1 MEISYDEAKRLLT
14 LEKRGID
21 FAEAGRVFNGTE
33 FTWHDDRA
41 DYGEDRYN
49 TFGSLDDR
57 LVAVTWT
64 IRDGTRRIISMRKA
78 NEREQA
84 RYQGALD

>member
-1 MEISYDEAKRLLT
+1 MEISYDETKRLLT

-21 FAEAGRVFNGTE
+21 FAEAGRIFNGRE
-33 FTWHDDRA
+33 FTWLDDRA

-49 TFGSLDDR
+49 TLGSIDGR

-64 IRDGTRRIISMRKA
+64 ICAGTRRIISMRKA
-78 NEREQA
+78 NDREQA
-84 RYQGALD
+84 RYRGALD